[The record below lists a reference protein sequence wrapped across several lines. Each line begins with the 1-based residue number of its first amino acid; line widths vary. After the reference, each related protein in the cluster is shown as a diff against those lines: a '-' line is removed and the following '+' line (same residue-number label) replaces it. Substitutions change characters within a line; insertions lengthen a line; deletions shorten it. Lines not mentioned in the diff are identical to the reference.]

1 MPMLTIVTFTDED
14 GDEFPVAIVGIPDT
28 DEEAERLARERSVE
42 LAGEEPRWR
51 PTGELTVKTIEYPA
65 V

>member
-1 MPMLTIVTFTDED
+1 MLTIVTFTDED
-14 GDEFPVAIVGIPDT
+14 GDEFPVALYGIPDT
-28 DEEAERLARERSVE
+28 DEAAERLALERVE
-42 LAGEEPRWR
+42 ELKLEGRAWR